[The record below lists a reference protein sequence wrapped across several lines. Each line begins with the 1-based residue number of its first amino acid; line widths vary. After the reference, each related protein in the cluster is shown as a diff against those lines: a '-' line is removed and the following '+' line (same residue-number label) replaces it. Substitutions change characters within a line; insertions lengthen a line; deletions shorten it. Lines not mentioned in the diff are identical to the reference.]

1 MNLLEETLV
10 LKLIYLIM
18 EQKQNLKK
26 ATGIDTS
33 KLTAK
38 SDIASLK
45 VEIDKL
51 DIDKLVPVPVGF
63 KSAKWSDVVKKL
75 SMIN

>member
-1 MNLLEETLV
+1 M

-63 KSAKWSDVVKKL
+63 K
-75 SMIN
+75 

>member
-1 MNLLEETLV
+1 M

-26 ATGIDTS
+26 TTGIDNS

-38 SDIASLK
+38 SDMASLK
-45 VEIDKL
+45 VKIDKL
-51 DIDKLVPVPVGF
+51 DINKLVPVPVGF
-63 KSAKWSDVVKKL
+63 K
-75 SMIN
+75 

>member
-1 MNLLEETLV
+1 MSLLEETLV

-26 ATGIDTS
+26 ATGTDTS

-38 SDIASLK
+38 SNMANLK
-45 VEIDKL
+45 VKIDK
-51 DIDKLVPVPVGF
+51 
-63 KSAKWSDVVKKL
+63 
-75 SMIN
+75 